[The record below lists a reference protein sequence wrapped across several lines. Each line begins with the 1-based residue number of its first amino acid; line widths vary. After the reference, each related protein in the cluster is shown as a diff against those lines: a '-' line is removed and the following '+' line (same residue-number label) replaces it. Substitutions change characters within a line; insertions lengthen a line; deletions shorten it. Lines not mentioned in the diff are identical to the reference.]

1 MACTHH
7 RLHIICL
14 FVCLERAHTLTPD
27 TLIIICLF
35 VCLESLRAHTLAPD
49 AFFVFDIDDSHVLF
63 RLLHKHK
70 PAIPFRKRWL
80 YKVHLSLFILLPSHL
95 NDIRCFP
102 RPSHG
107 PWSGRI
113 SALEK
118 NCALEFST
126 IFSSS
131 LLIRLPSPPPFKQ
144 PLPLLQPKQRG

>member
-1 MACTHH
+1 MAMACTHH

-35 VCLESLRAHTLAPD
+35 VCLESLRAHTLTP
-49 AFFVFDIDDSHVLF
+49 DIDHFRLSTSMTHTYCSLF

-113 SALEK
+113 SALEEEL
-118 NCALEFST
+118 CSRILHVFFFFT
-126 IFSSS
+126 
-131 LLIRLPSPPPFKQ
+131 PY
-144 PLPLLQPKQRG
+144 

>member
-27 TLIIICLF
+27 TLII
-35 VCLESLRAHTLAPD
+35 
-49 AFFVFDIDDSHVLF
+49 FVFIAIIIIFLRLSTSMTHTYCSLF

-126 IFSSS
+126 FFLLHS
-131 LLIRLPSPPPFKQ
+131 LLDLTSPPPFKQ